1 MGTRRASAVPAVV
14 PHADTPWEGDKV
26 GKEGLEPGD
35 LSRRVPEP
43 AFMSPGATT
52 AGIAES

>member
-1 MGTRRASAVPAVV
+1 MGARRASAVSAAL
-14 PHADTPWEGDKV
+14 PHADTPWDGDKV
-26 GKEGLEPGD
+26 GKEGLEPRD

-52 AGIAES
+52 AGMVKS